1 MLPYLLSL
9 ALTLLPTQAAGDQQ
23 PVSTPAVSLDQ
34 QLAEFAQLRR
44 VRAQPTEAVACLHAI
59 GERGT
64 DEAVDALL
72 RLLSRLEG
80 ELAQAAVHGIA
91 LCDTPY
97 AFDKLRILSRDRAH
111 PEVRRQAC
119 IDLSRGSEEDL
130 LFLRDK
136 RLSKEKDLQIR
147 GEILRRLID
156 RDVPRLDRVV
166 LKAAKSKDKLYA
178 SVGVYGVGKLKL
190 EKGLRLVEDY
200 LTDPDLQLRL
210 ESFRAL
216 ATFGGAESFRTL
228 VRAYSHANNLALQPD
243 IEKLLQAATTLGE
256 VDVLIED
263 GLSHESI
270 EVVGACA
277 SAVSIAAEVQPDRCA
292 PELLKLLA
300 HTSPRIRD
308 YAIEG
313 LVRAHP
319 DAVVSTLIQQLG
331 HEHPKTRTTAAWALA
346 RLGNLPADLAPQLIL
361 LCEDARAPIRL
372 HAVDALKSFP
382 DSEDAFRA
390 ALARLDDSN
399 WSVRATAIATLLPFR
414 RPESIGPLV
423 TRVEEET
430 GRVRDDAVDALCLLT
445 GEDFGPALNIWSK
458 WYADLPERF
467 LLPSEEEAA
476 KRLADL
482 RARRA
487 EGHQSIVTQTYH
499 GVQVP
504 QGGVVF
510 VMDVSGS
517 MMEPYKT
524 GLTFYEH
531 FSTALADTIELLDD
545 SVRFNIVLFSSGVQ
559 VWKEQLTP
567 GSKANANDARMF
579 LEGIRP
585 EGPTNLYGALMTA
598 LNFPDVQTIFL
609 LTDGDPTFG
618 RVVVPSAILAELE
631 RVNRDRHVV
640 INTIAAGDVRA
651 DFLADLAVGNG
662 GATVDLTEG
671 TADELKAKD

>member
-9 ALTLLPTQAAGDQQ
+9 ALSLLPAQAAGDQQ
-23 PVSTPAVSLDQ
+23 PASKAVASLDQ
-34 QLAEFAQLRR
+34 QLADFAQLRR
-44 VRAQPTEAVACLHAI
+44 SRAQPSEAVACLHAI

-72 RLLSRLEG
+72 RLLTRLEG

-97 AFDKLRILSRDRAH
+97 AYDKLRVLSRDRAH

-119 IDLSRGSEEDL
+119 LDLSRGSDEDL
-130 LFLRDK
+130 LYLRDK
-136 RLSKEKDLQIR
+136 RLTKEKDLQIR

-178 SVGVYGVGKLKL
+178 SVGIYGVGKLKL
-190 EKGLRLVEDY
+190 EKGLRLVEGY

-210 ESFRAL
+210 ESLRAL

-228 VRAYSHANNLALQPD
+228 LRAYSHANNLALQPD
-243 IEKLLQAATTLGE
+243 IEKLLQAATSLEE

-263 GLSHESI
+263 GLDHNSLA
-270 EVVGACA
+270 VVGACA
-277 SAVSIAAEVQPDRCA
+277 SAISIAAEAQPDRCA
-292 PELLKLLA
+292 PVLLKLLN
-300 HTSPRIRD
+300 HKSPRIRD
-308 YAIEG
+308 FAIEG

-319 DAVVSTLIQQLG
+319 DAAVSTLIEQLG

-346 RLGNLPADLAPQLIL
+346 RLGDLPAELAPQLIL
-361 LCEDARAPIRL
+361 LCEDSRAPIRL
-372 HAVDALKSFP
+372 HAVDALKAFP
-382 DSEDAFRA
+382 DSEDAFHA
-390 ALARLDDSN
+390 ALARLEDQN
-399 WSVRATAIATLLPFR
+399 WSVRAAAIATLVPFR
-414 RPESIGPLV
+414 RAASIGPLV
-423 TRVEEET
+423 KRVDQET
-430 GRVRDDAVDALCLLT
+430 GRVRDDAVEALCVLT

-458 WYADLPERF
+458 WYADLPENF
-467 LLPSEEEAA
+467 LLPTEAEA
-476 KRLADL
+476 TTRLADL

-487 EGHQSIVTQTYH
+487 EGHQSVVTQMYH

-517 MMEPYKT
+517 MMEPYQT

-531 FSTALADTIELLDD
+531 FSTALADTIAMLDD
-545 SVRFNIVLFSSGVQ
+545 SVQFNIVLFSSGVQ

-567 GSKANANDARMF
+567 GSPEVAKEARDY
-579 LEGIRP
+579 LHGIRP

-598 LNFPDVQTIFL
+598 LSFQDVQTIFL

-662 GATVDLTEG
+662 GETVDLTDG
-671 TADELKAKD
+671 ADLKAKD